1 MLNAFTLFSKPV
13 TSRHRL
19 LSLGLMAA
27 VWFALPHPLMA
38 IELDAMEKR
47 AVKIR
52 AAMRSKLIQL
62 ETGEEKPKAVEAY
75 CTAWQP
81 DELYRRFPLLKAQLR
96 ICAGRAAMKMDQLT
110 LAKKRFQEAQYIAKS
125 AHPDL
130 FESRAVQMESAY
142 RQAEVTQKK
151 LLSQTS
157 CIGTLGL
164 TKLRRFQSE
173 RLLRQ
178 QKESEMQFIQ
188 VVKAKIEPW
197 SALAAIR
204 IASLHQTFLSQ
215 FFLSPQGSFRGVD
228 LPEPFEILTAARFR
242 LGEELYPQYPLILG
256 EVDRL
261 ISELESRSELQEHR
275 DAVRNLKARQQ
286 ELKAGMH
293 KVVTKVKNPYYK
305 DEELREGTISWHKGR
320 MVRKTLTGSW
330 RPMEPKEQQQ
340 FMKAIFAK
348 GPLPTTEFLL
358 AWSASVASGS
368 KFVNEAWL
376 DWALGHEDP
385 FTVFTGLYV
394 LQMRPNA
401 RYLPQLLRVW
411 KTVNPSGD
419 PGFNDVFRT
428 MSGALFGL
436 PERTLLALR
445 ALVKYQRQTA
455 ITLFYNNKDLP
466 PAERAWV
473 LGDLGDPN
481 LIYRYHEMAAH
492 AQKEV
497 AAIGLYASYF
507 TSGGKATWLLTTQS
521 RNKEPLVRCMAK
533 ALLAFD
539 EEKNTAGQKKD

>member
-1 MLNAFTLFSKPV
+1 
-13 TSRHRL
+13 
-19 LSLGLMAA
+19 
-27 VWFALPHPLMA
+27 
-38 IELDAMEKR
+38 
-47 AVKIR
+47 
-52 AAMRSKLIQL
+52 
-62 ETGEEKPKAVEAY
+62 
-75 CTAWQP
+75 
-81 DELYRRFPLLKAQLR
+81 
-96 ICAGRAAMKMDQLT
+96 
-110 LAKKRFQEAQYIAKS
+110 
-125 AHPDL
+125 
-130 FESRAVQMESAY
+130 
-142 RQAEVTQKK
+142 
-151 LLSQTS
+151 
-157 CIGTLGL
+157 
-164 TKLRRFQSE
+164 
-173 RLLRQ
+173 
-178 QKESEMQFIQ
+178 
-188 VVKAKIEPW
+188 
-197 SALAAIR
+197 
-204 IASLHQTFLSQ
+204 
-215 FFLSPQGSFRGVD
+215 
-228 LPEPFEILTAARFR
+228 
-242 LGEELYPQYPLILG
+242 
-256 EVDRL
+256 
-261 ISELESRSELQEHR
+261 
-275 DAVRNLKARQQ
+275 
-286 ELKAGMH
+286 
-293 KVVTKVKNPYYK
+293 
-305 DEELREGTISWHKGR
+305 
-320 MVRKTLTGSW
+320 
-330 RPMEPKEQQQ
+330 MEPKEQQQ

-358 AWSASVASGS
+358 AWSASVASVS

-411 KTVNPSGD
+411 KTVNPSGY

-492 AQKEV
+492 PQKEV

-507 TSGGKATWLLTTQS
+507 TSGGKATWLLTNQS
-521 RNKEPLVRCMAK
+521 RNKEPLVRCVAK